1 MNRPT
6 TAAVFGAVLRELRIQ
21 RALSQEKL
29 ALEAGLNRTYI
40 SLLELGQRLPS
51 LDTMLALSR
60 ALQVPLSG
68 LASIVQDRLEAQP
81 QQDGPQTDLTEQAKE

>member
-1 MNRPT
+1 LNRPT

-60 ALQVPLSG
+60 ALQVPLSD

-81 QQDGPQTDLTEQAKE
+81 QQDGPQTGLTEQAKE